1 MHRVE
6 CRLHHAR
13 PLSLSDWLNKKWVA
27 YRRGEEKR
35 LDFSR
40 DRNSGKESHVEDFTS
55 QMWKRKLAGMKARG
69 K

>member
-6 CRLHHAR
+6 CRLHYAR

-35 LDFSR
+35 LDFQQR
-40 DRNSGKESHVEDFTS
+40 RELWERVPCGRFHQPDVLEEAGWGESE
-55 QMWKRKLAGMKARG
+55 R
-69 K
+69 